1 MKNFYSFV
9 RAFPG
14 SLFHPGLTETK
25 YLGGFSQEGPKKY
38 RETRKNELQS
48 LYTNINQL
56 FKSV

>member
-1 MKNFYSFV
+1 MTNFYNFV

-38 RETRKNELQS
+38 RLIKDEVGDT
-48 LYTNINQL
+48 
-56 FKSV
+56 